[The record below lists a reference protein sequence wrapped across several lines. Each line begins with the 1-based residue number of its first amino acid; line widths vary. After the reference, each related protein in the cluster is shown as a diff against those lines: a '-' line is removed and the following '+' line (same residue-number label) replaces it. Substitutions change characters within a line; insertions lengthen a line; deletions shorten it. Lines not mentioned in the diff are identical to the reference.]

1 MASTGSPIP
10 EARPT
15 DDSVEAFLAAAAD
28 PSLTEALALALL
40 QQTAL
45 PAAAIESLAKN
56 RAVACGR
63 KVQRALLLHR
73 HTPRQVWLPFVRN
86 MATLELAT
94 VALSPTVPAEVQR
107 ACEDAV
113 IVRVKTISLGERKTL
128 ARRSTSRLAGAL
140 LLDSDRAVIQAAL
153 NNGRLTEA
161 GVIKALLRPDAS
173 HSFVEAVCHHPKWSV
188 RHEVRMAA
196 LRNEKTPLGVALL
209 FAHALRPPEL
219 REILHGSHLRSDIK
233 QALLREIGIRDA
245 HVAAG
250 APACRQ
256 GQNFPRPK
264 C

>member
-1 MASTGSPIP
+1 MASTSSPIP

-56 RAVACGR
+56 RAVASGR

-86 MATLELAT
+86 LATLELAT

-161 GVIKALLRPDAS
+161 GVIKALLRPDAT

-219 REILHGSHLRSDIK
+219 REILHGSHLRPDIK
-233 QALLREIGIRDA
+233 LALLREIGE
-245 HVAAG
+245 
-250 APACRQ
+250 
-256 GQNFPRPK
+256 FP
-264 C
+264 